1 MARKRKVKGV
11 STVTRI
17 AIIGTKQLNKWK
29 SDELDLISSRL
40 GQLRSDLW
48 NEFGSL
54 KAWGISEYAIDK
66 ILRPNNGKYQLP
78 AKLWETTLYDVIGNI
93 HAVQA
98 SCIEKILDTL
108 NVRYQ
113 KAESKKSVAQHV
125 LESGEWLEH
134 PQLHKLVR
142 TFYYRG
148 HTKVSNQIVVK
159 QYDCQIDKN
168 GVVWIRFGGLT
179 PGKTLKIPTTL
190 KSEITSQIRL
200 IKRLNR
206 WEIHYTT
213 DIVSAPKRST
223 GLDIGVDR
231 GYSEV
236 YVTSSNDEAR
246 FIGTDFG
253 KLQTTE
259 SDYRKEKGVRRNK
272 IRSIAQKA
280 IKKGNSAKADRI
292 NRNNLGFVKWNNRE
306 VSFKGRIKTLVF
318 TATVQLIHDGI
329 KSVAYEDLT
338 EQFVTLARRS
348 KRTKRNL
355 NSWCKGVVADALTQ
369 VSSRV
374 GCTVISVN
382 PSSPS
387 QLDSRYGVLLGI
399 REGDK
404 FTCFDGVVLQS
415 DINAADNILARSG
428 DDEITRFT
436 KYTVAKEILLLRTR
450 KFQEGLNTFVEV
462 TQEVWDTVFDAI
474 TDTDKSK
481 APEPKRKRTSK
492 VNRSANYEQLT
503 LFDFG

>member
-11 STVTRI
+11 KTVTRI
-17 AIIGTKQLNKWK
+17 AIIGTLKLNKWK
-29 SDELDLISSRL
+29 SNELDLISSRL
-40 GQLRSDLW
+40 GLLRSDLW

-54 KAWGISEYAIDK
+54 KAWGTSEYTIDK
-66 ILRPNNGKYQLP
+66 SLRPLNGKYQLP
-78 AKLWETTLYDVIGNI
+78 AKLWEATLYDVIGDI

-98 SCIEKILDTL
+98 ACIEKALDAL
-108 NVRYQ
+108 NLRYQ
-113 KAESKKSVAQHV
+113 KVNSKKTVAQHV
-125 LESGEWLEH
+125 LESDSWMLH
-134 PQLHKLVR
+134 PKLHKLVR

-148 HTKVSNQIVVK
+148 RTKVSNQIVVK
-159 QYDCQIDKN
+159 EYDCKTDNKGI
-168 GVVWIRFGGLT
+168 VWIKFGGLT

-190 KSEITSQIRL
+190 KAEITGQIRL

-213 DIVSAPKRST
+213 DIESAPKRDV
-223 GLDIGVDR
+223 GADIGVDR

-236 YVTSSNDEAR
+236 YATSSNDDAR
-246 FIGTDFG
+246 FIGTGFG

-272 IRSIAQKA
+272 IRSIAEKA
-280 IKKGNSAKADRI
+280 LKKGNSASSDRI
-292 NRNNLGFVKWNNRE
+292 KRNNLGRVKWNNRE
-306 VSFKGRIKTLVF
+306 ATFKGRIKTLVF
-318 TATVQLIHDGI
+318 TATVQLMHDAI

-338 EQFVTLARRS
+338 EQFVSKARRS

-355 NSWCKGVVADALTQ
+355 SSWCKGVVADALIQ

-382 PSSPS
+382 ACYTS
-387 QLDSRYGVLLGI
+387 QLDSRHGVLLGT
-399 REGDK
+399 RDGDK

-415 DINAADNILARSG
+415 DTNAADNVLARMG

-436 KYTVAKEILLLRTR
+436 KYKVAKEILLERTR
-450 KFQEGLNTFVEV
+450 KFQEKLNKFVEI
-462 TQEVWDTVFDAI
+462 TQQVWDAVFDAI
-474 TDTDKSK
+474 PDTDKSRTLD
-481 APEPKRKRTSK
+481 PKRKRTSK
-492 VNRSANYEQLT
+492 GNQRANYEQLT

>member
-11 STVTRI
+11 KTVTRI

-29 SDELDLISSRL
+29 SNELDLISSRL

-78 AKLWETTLYDVIGNI
+78 AKLWEATLYDVIGDI

-98 SCIEKILDTL
+98 SCIEKVLDTL
-108 NVRYQ
+108 NIRYQ
-113 KAESKKSVAQHV
+113 KADSKKSVAQHV
-125 LESGEWLEH
+125 LESSEWELH
-134 PQLHKLVR
+134 PKLHKLIR
-142 TFYYRG
+142 TFYHRG
-148 HTKVSNQIVVK
+148 HTKVSNQIVIK
-159 QYDCQIDKN
+159 EYDCKTDEKGI
-168 GVVWIRFGGLT
+168 VWIKFGGLT

-190 KSEITSQIRL
+190 KSEITGQIRL
-200 IKRLNR
+200 IKRLDR

-213 DIVSAPKRST
+213 DIVSAPKRT
-223 GLDIGVDR
+223 EGLDIGVDR

-236 YVTSSNDEAR
+236 YVTSTNSEAR

-259 SDYRKEKGVRRNK
+259 SDYRNNKGIKRNK
-272 IRSIAQKA
+272 IRAIANKA
-280 IKKGNSAKADRI
+280 IKKGNSALADRI
-292 NRNNLGFVKWNNRE
+292 NRNNLGKIKWDNRE
-306 VSFKGRIKTLVF
+306 SSFKGRIKTLVF
-318 TATVQLIHDGI
+318 TATIQLMHDAI

-338 EQFVTLARRS
+338 EQFVSKARRS

-355 NSWCKGVVADALTQ
+355 NSWCKGIVADALTQ

-382 PSSPS
+382 PCYTS
-387 QLDSRYGVLLGI
+387 QLDSRHGVLLGI

-415 DINAADNILARSG
+415 DINAADNILARSS

-436 KYTVAKEILLLRTR
+436 KYTVAKEILLERTR
-450 KFQEGLNTFVEV
+450 KFQEQLNKFVEV
-462 TQEVWDTVFDAI
+462 TQEVWDAVFDAI
-474 TDTDKSK
+474 PDTDKSK
-481 APEPKRKRTSK
+481 TLDPKRKRTSK
-492 VNRSANYEQLT
+492 GNQRANHKQLT